1 MARIRQYEITRMRNE
16 AHAMHRRELDAMRQK
31 LDEEYAAQLQQ
42 LRVREDELRV
52 RVQRREQARNVVA

>member
-1 MARIRQYEITRMRNE
+1 MRNE

-52 RVQRREQARNVVA
+52 RVQRREQARTVVA